1 MAKFLKL
8 DSTVSNKLTV
18 TVVLTRPVGQPKR
31 KIDIVTNH
39 LKERFKEHGIKGV
52 KITPIEDE
60 SNLSIYTFNLTLKE
74 PQITTIKNS
83 LSTDSWFVKS
93 GEWFNTEGTELELA
107 DEIQSQFEF
116 ETSRVSD
123 TLTDSELQTTLHDY
137 FKDKFI
143 VKFVRTSPIDEDT
156 LMIVYEL
163 AGSDYMPK
171 TVKDIPAVTKQVQ
184 TMIIDAIKQLSIN
197 SNRNA
202 SKRST
207 INSNKS
213 ILMKGMNLIMK
224 TNITNGMAAENRSR
238 CENSTSGSMAR
249 RPMLNSSARRPARPN
264 RPMRRNPLLN
274 SSVRPAMSRTAN
286 SNVMNRSAW
295 MKEIGMNCSRMEC
308 RDLFGH
314 SKDEMIS
321 GTARWDQTLER
332 AYNDYCAEEGS
343 VNSARRPVRRPV
355 LNSSVRR
362 PAMRRPISRPVLNSS
377 ARRPL
382 ANRPVLNSNRQS
394 LRSVLE
400 KAHAARLNS
409 SLRPM
414 PRRAKLNSSEE
425 DAFDDADFDVTDD
438 TEIIDA
444 AVDNTAEA
452 IPAEEVPTNDN
463 GAVDVTELL
472 IVQDPESKELSLFIQ
487 DTEDETLPE
496 SVEVIA
502 AVDPATEADLD
513 SSCGGKKKLNSSEE
527 DGAENA
533 AEGADDD
540 AEADADAEKAD
551 DTDTAETEAVEIE
564 LADGDTVAVDDI
576 YVVQSE
582 DGELD
587 LFIAEEGAELPE
599 SVEVVGEAVAVDESE
614 VLDSSRKMI
623 KRGKALNAGKK
634 AGCAR
639 LNSDDS
645 ADTITDFMGAV
656 RAAGIPAEH
665 IDHWQSDLYLKVT
678 PETTALVNKYR
689 FKKQVTKFIDNI
701 DHEPWYEVPFAYYE
715 GEQLDSSKKLNSG
728 ANADKSFKELKETYS
743 WSFKKYPDVSSV
755 IGYKNIGF
763 EQTTYTKQGSKWVEG
778 EKESD
783 NVDWEFYL
791 NTIDAAPFFKNMGGK
806 EKLDVK
812 YTKVGKVPFQVTS
825 INPDGTEKIVRTFN
839 FDSAER
845 KAN

>member
-1 MAKFLKL
+1 
-8 DSTVSNKLTV
+8 
-18 TVVLTRPVGQPKR
+18 
-31 KIDIVTNH
+31 
-39 LKERFKEHGIKGV
+39 
-52 KITPIEDE
+52 
-60 SNLSIYTFNLTLKE
+60 
-74 PQITTIKNS
+74 
-83 LSTDSWFVKS
+83 
-93 GEWFNTEGTELELA
+93 
-107 DEIQSQFEF
+107 
-116 ETSRVSD
+116 
-123 TLTDSELQTTLHDY
+123 
-137 FKDKFI
+137 
-143 VKFVRTSPIDEDT
+143 
-156 LMIVYEL
+156 
-163 AGSDYMPK
+163 
-171 TVKDIPAVTKQVQ
+171 
-184 TMIIDAIKQLSIN
+184 
-197 SNRNA
+197 
-202 SKRST
+202 
-207 INSNKS
+207 
-213 ILMKGMNLIMK
+213 MKGMNLIMK

-238 CENSTSGSMAR
+238 CENSTPASAGSMAR
-249 RPMLNSSARRPARPN
+249 RPMLNSSARRPARPD
-264 RPMRRNPLLN
+264 RPRRNPLLN
-274 SSVRPAMSRTAN
+274 SSVRPTSRPTA
-286 SNVMNRSAW
+286 NVMNRSAW
-295 MKEIGMNCSRMEC
+295 MKEVAINCSRMEC
-308 RDLFGH
+308 MNVFGH
-314 SKDEMIS
+314 SKEEMVS

-332 AYNDYCAEEGS
+332 AYNDYCNEECN

-362 PAMRRPISRPVLNSS
+362 PAMRRPISRPVLN
-377 ARRPL
+377 A
-382 ANRPVLNSNRQS
+382 NSNRQS
-394 LRSVLE
+394 LRPVLE

-414 PRRAKLNSSEE
+414 PRRKLNSSEE
-425 DAFDDADFDVTDD
+425 DAFDDADFDVTED
-438 TEIIDA
+438 TEIIDTD
-444 AVDNTAEA
+444 VDNTAEA
-452 IPAEEVPTNDN
+452 IPAEEVPTSED

-487 DTEDETLPE
+487 DNEDETLPE

-513 SSCGGKKKLNSSEE
+513 SSCHGKKKLNSSEE
-527 DGAENA
+527 DGAEKS
-533 AEGADDD
+533 ADD
-540 AEADADAEKAD
+540 DADAEKAD
-551 DTDTAETEAVEIE
+551 DTETETETEESVEIE

-587 LFIAEEGAELPE
+587 LFIAEEDAELPE

-623 KRGKALNAGKK
+623 KRTGAKLNAGKK
-634 AGCAR
+634 EGCAR
-639 LNSDDS
+639 LNSGDS

-656 RAAGIPAEH
+656 REAGIPAEH

-689 FKKQVTKFIDNI
+689 YKNQVTKFIDNI

-715 GEQLDSSKKLNSG
+715 DEQLDSSKKLNSG
-728 ANADKSFKELKETYS
+728 SNADKSYKELKETYS
-743 WSFKKYPDVSSV
+743 WSFKNYPDVSSV

-763 EQTTYTKQGSKWVEG
+763 EQTNYTKQGSKWVEG
-778 EKESD
+778 EKESN

-791 NTIDAAPFFKNMGGK
+791 NTIDAVPFFKNMGGK

>member
-1 MAKFLKL
+1 
-8 DSTVSNKLTV
+8 
-18 TVVLTRPVGQPKR
+18 
-31 KIDIVTNH
+31 
-39 LKERFKEHGIKGV
+39 
-52 KITPIEDE
+52 
-60 SNLSIYTFNLTLKE
+60 
-74 PQITTIKNS
+74 
-83 LSTDSWFVKS
+83 
-93 GEWFNTEGTELELA
+93 
-107 DEIQSQFEF
+107 
-116 ETSRVSD
+116 
-123 TLTDSELQTTLHDY
+123 
-137 FKDKFI
+137 
-143 VKFVRTSPIDEDT
+143 
-156 LMIVYEL
+156 
-163 AGSDYMPK
+163 
-171 TVKDIPAVTKQVQ
+171 
-184 TMIIDAIKQLSIN
+184 
-197 SNRNA
+197 
-202 SKRST
+202 
-207 INSNKS
+207 
-213 ILMKGMNLIMK
+213 MKGMNLIMK

-238 CENSTSGSMAR
+238 CENSTPASAMAR

-264 RPMRRNPLLN
+264 RPLRRNPLLN

-295 MKEIGMNCSRMEC
+295 MKEIGINCSREEC
-308 RDLFGH
+308 QRVFGH
-314 SKDEMIS
+314 SKNEMVN

-332 AYNDYCAEEGS
+332 AYNDYYNEECN
-343 VNSARRPVRRPV
+343 VNSSRRPITRRPM

-362 PAMRRPISRPVLNSS
+362 PAMRRPISRPVLDSS

-414 PRRAKLNSSEE
+414 PKRAKLNSSEE
-425 DAFDDADFDVTDD
+425 DVFDDADFDVPDD
-438 TEIIDA
+438 TVIEET
-444 AVDNTAEA
+444 AVDEGT
-452 IPAEEVPTNDN
+452 
-463 GAVDVTELL
+463 VDVTELL

-487 DTEDETLPE
+487 DDEEETLPE

-502 AVDPATEADLD
+502 AVEPATEADLD

-527 DGAENA
+527 DGAEKA
-533 AEGADDD
+533 TDDD

-551 DTDTAETEAVEIE
+551 DTETAEEEIEIE
-564 LADGDTVAVDDI
+564 LPDGETVEVDDI

-599 SVEVVGEAVAVDESE
+599 SVEVVGEAVAVEESE

-623 KRGKALNAGKK
+623 KRTGAKLNAGKK

-639 LNSDDS
+639 LNSGS
-645 ADTITDFMGAV
+645 
-656 RAAGIPAEH
+656 
-665 IDHWQSDLYLKVT
+665 
-678 PETTALVNKYR
+678 N
-689 FKKQVTKFIDNI
+689 
-701 DHEPWYEVPFAYYE
+701 
-715 GEQLDSSKKLNSG
+715 
-728 ANADKSFKELKETYS
+728 ANKSFKELKETYS

-825 INPDGTEKIVRTFN
+825 INPDGTEKIVRTFD

>member
-1 MAKFLKL
+1 
-8 DSTVSNKLTV
+8 
-18 TVVLTRPVGQPKR
+18 
-31 KIDIVTNH
+31 
-39 LKERFKEHGIKGV
+39 
-52 KITPIEDE
+52 
-60 SNLSIYTFNLTLKE
+60 
-74 PQITTIKNS
+74 
-83 LSTDSWFVKS
+83 
-93 GEWFNTEGTELELA
+93 
-107 DEIQSQFEF
+107 
-116 ETSRVSD
+116 
-123 TLTDSELQTTLHDY
+123 
-137 FKDKFI
+137 
-143 VKFVRTSPIDEDT
+143 
-156 LMIVYEL
+156 
-163 AGSDYMPK
+163 
-171 TVKDIPAVTKQVQ
+171 
-184 TMIIDAIKQLSIN
+184 
-197 SNRNA
+197 
-202 SKRST
+202 
-207 INSNKS
+207 
-213 ILMKGMNLIMK
+213 MKGMNLIMK

-238 CENSTSGSMAR
+238 CENSTPASSSMAR
-249 RPMLNSSARRPARPN
+249 RPQLNSSARRPVTRPD
-264 RPMRRNPLLN
+264 RPMRRNTFLN
-274 SSVRPAMSRTAN
+274 SSVRPASRTAN
-286 SNVMNRSAW
+286 VLGRAEW

-308 RDLFGH
+308 KDLFGH
-314 SKDEMIS
+314 SKDEMVT
-321 GTARWDQTLER
+321 GTARWDQILER
-332 AYNDYCAEEGS
+332 AYNDYCNEECN
-343 VNSARRPVRRPV
+343 VNSARRPVTRRPM

-414 PRRAKLNSSEE
+414 PRRNRLNSSEE
-425 DAFDDADFDVTDD
+425 DVFDDAEFDVTDD
-438 TEIIDA
+438 AEIIDA
-444 AVDNTAEA
+444 DVDNTAEA
-452 IPAEEVPTNDN
+452 IPAEEVPVTDD

-527 DGAENA
+527 DGAEKA
-533 AEGADDD
+533 ADEDADD
-540 AEADADAEKAD
+540 AENAETDA
-551 DTDTAETEAVEIE
+551 DTAETAETAETEESVEIE

-623 KRGKALNAGKK
+623 KRTGAKLNAGKK
-634 AGCAR
+634 EGSAR
-639 LNSDDS
+639 LNSNDS
-645 ADTITDFMGAV
+645 ADTITDVMSAV

-678 PETTALVNKYR
+678 PETTALLNKYH

-715 GEQLDSSKKLNSG
+715 DKQLDSSRKLNSG
-728 ANADKSFKELKETYS
+728 SNADKSFKELKETYS

-778 EKESD
+778 EKESN

-791 NTIDAAPFFKNMGGK
+791 NTIDAVPFFKNMGGK

>member
-1 MAKFLKL
+1 
-8 DSTVSNKLTV
+8 
-18 TVVLTRPVGQPKR
+18 
-31 KIDIVTNH
+31 
-39 LKERFKEHGIKGV
+39 
-52 KITPIEDE
+52 
-60 SNLSIYTFNLTLKE
+60 
-74 PQITTIKNS
+74 
-83 LSTDSWFVKS
+83 
-93 GEWFNTEGTELELA
+93 
-107 DEIQSQFEF
+107 
-116 ETSRVSD
+116 
-123 TLTDSELQTTLHDY
+123 
-137 FKDKFI
+137 
-143 VKFVRTSPIDEDT
+143 
-156 LMIVYEL
+156 
-163 AGSDYMPK
+163 
-171 TVKDIPAVTKQVQ
+171 
-184 TMIIDAIKQLSIN
+184 
-197 SNRNA
+197 
-202 SKRST
+202 
-207 INSNKS
+207 
-213 ILMKGMNLIMK
+213 MNLIMK

-238 CENSTSGSMAR
+238 CENSTPASSSMAR
-249 RPMLNSSARRPARPN
+249 RSMLNSSVARRPARPN
-264 RPMRRNPLLN
+264 RPGRNPLLN
-274 SSVRPAMSRTAN
+274 SSVRPTSRPTA
-286 SNVMNRSAW
+286 NVMNRSAW
-295 MKEIGMNCSRMEC
+295 MKEVAINCSRMEC

-314 SKDEMIS
+314 SKEEMIS

-332 AYNDYCAEEGS
+332 AYNDYCNEECN
-343 VNSARRPVRRPV
+343 VNSARRPVTRRPM

-382 ANRPVLNSNRQS
+382 ANRPLLNSSRQS

-414 PRRAKLNSSEE
+414 SRRKLNSSEE
-425 DAFDDADFDVTDD
+425 DVFDDADFDVTED

-444 AVDNTAEA
+444 NVDNTAEA
-452 IPAEEVPTNDN
+452 IPAEEVPVDTD

-533 AEGADDD
+533 AEDVD
-540 AEADADAEKAD
+540 DAEKAD
-551 DTDTAETEAVEIE
+551 TDADTEKADDADTAETEEIEIE
-564 LADGDTVAVDDI
+564 LADGDIVAVDDI

-623 KRGKALNAGKK
+623 KRTGAKLNAGKK
-634 AGCAR
+634 EGSAR
-639 LNSDDS
+639 LNSDDNT
-645 ADTITDFMGAV
+645 DTITDFMSAV

-689 FKKQVTKFIDNI
+689 SKNNVTKFIDDI

-728 ANADKSFKELKETYS
+728 KKAQDMSYEELNNTYT
-743 WSFKKYPDVSSV
+743 WTFKKYPGASSV
-755 IGYKNIGF
+755 CRYENIGYK
-763 EQTTYTKQGSKWVEG
+763 ETRYEKKGSKWVET
-778 EKESD
+778 KSD
-783 NVDWEFYL
+783 NRTVDCDWYY
-791 NTIDAAPFFKNMGGK
+791 NTVDAVPFFKNLGGK
-806 EKLDVK
+806 EKVDVA
-812 YTKVGKVPFQVTS
+812 YTKVGYLPVRVTS
-825 INPDGTEKIVRTFN
+825 INPTGDEKVVREFN
-839 FDSAER
+839 FDSATPR
-845 KAN
+845 KSS

>member
-1 MAKFLKL
+1 
-8 DSTVSNKLTV
+8 
-18 TVVLTRPVGQPKR
+18 
-31 KIDIVTNH
+31 
-39 LKERFKEHGIKGV
+39 
-52 KITPIEDE
+52 
-60 SNLSIYTFNLTLKE
+60 
-74 PQITTIKNS
+74 
-83 LSTDSWFVKS
+83 
-93 GEWFNTEGTELELA
+93 
-107 DEIQSQFEF
+107 
-116 ETSRVSD
+116 
-123 TLTDSELQTTLHDY
+123 
-137 FKDKFI
+137 
-143 VKFVRTSPIDEDT
+143 
-156 LMIVYEL
+156 
-163 AGSDYMPK
+163 
-171 TVKDIPAVTKQVQ
+171 
-184 TMIIDAIKQLSIN
+184 
-197 SNRNA
+197 
-202 SKRST
+202 
-207 INSNKS
+207 
-213 ILMKGMNLIMK
+213 MKGMNLIMK

-274 SSVRPAMSRTAN
+274 SSVRPAMPRTAN

-295 MKEIGMNCSRMEC
+295 MKEVAINCSRMEC

-314 SKDEMIS
+314 SKDEMVN

-332 AYNDYCAEEGS
+332 AYNDYYNEECN
-343 VNSARRPVRRPV
+343 VNSARRPAMRRPV
-355 LNSSVRR
+355 LNSSV
-362 PAMRRPISRPVLNSS
+362 RRPISRPVLNSS

-382 ANRPVLNSNRQS
+382 DNRAVLNSNRQS

-425 DAFDDADFDVTDD
+425 DAFDDAEFDAPVTD
-438 TEIIDA
+438 TEIEET
-444 AVDNTAEA
+444 AVD
-452 IPAEEVPTNDN
+452 D

-487 DTEDETLPE
+487 DDEEETLPE

-502 AVDPATEADLD
+502 AVEPATEADLD

-527 DGAENA
+527 DGAEKA
-533 AEGADDD
+533 ADND
-540 AEADADAEKAD
+540 AEANADAEKAD
-551 DTDTAETEAVEIE
+551 DTDTAEEEIEIE
-564 LADGDTVAVDDI
+564 LPDGETVEVDDI

-599 SVEVVGEAVAVDESE
+599 SVEVVGEAIAVDESE

-623 KRGKALNAGKK
+623 KRTGAKLNAGKK
-634 AGCAR
+634 EGSAR
-639 LNSDDS
+639 LNSSDS

-656 RAAGIPAEH
+656 REAGIPAEH

-689 FKKQVTKFIDNI
+689 YKNHVTKFIDDI

-728 ANADKSFKELKETYS
+728 SNADKSYKELKETYS
-743 WSFKKYPDVSSV
+743 WSFKNYPDVSSV
-755 IGYKNIGF
+755 IGYHNIGY

-778 EKESD
+778 EKESN

-791 NTIDAAPFFKNMGGK
+791 NTIDAVPFFKNMGGK

-825 INPDGTEKIVRTFN
+825 INPDGTEKIVRTFDFN
-839 FDSAER
+839 SAER
-845 KAN
+845 KMNSSKGLNSNLDAQTAVDAVKRGFITAAECIKRFPETIDTLKAEGCITDDEITQLRDVEWLEDAGIVKRGSGSVDKRTAAGKGYRKAVGATR

>member
-1 MAKFLKL
+1 
-8 DSTVSNKLTV
+8 
-18 TVVLTRPVGQPKR
+18 
-31 KIDIVTNH
+31 
-39 LKERFKEHGIKGV
+39 
-52 KITPIEDE
+52 
-60 SNLSIYTFNLTLKE
+60 
-74 PQITTIKNS
+74 
-83 LSTDSWFVKS
+83 
-93 GEWFNTEGTELELA
+93 
-107 DEIQSQFEF
+107 
-116 ETSRVSD
+116 
-123 TLTDSELQTTLHDY
+123 
-137 FKDKFI
+137 
-143 VKFVRTSPIDEDT
+143 
-156 LMIVYEL
+156 
-163 AGSDYMPK
+163 
-171 TVKDIPAVTKQVQ
+171 
-184 TMIIDAIKQLSIN
+184 
-197 SNRNA
+197 
-202 SKRST
+202 
-207 INSNKS
+207 
-213 ILMKGMNLIMK
+213 MKGMNLIMK
-224 TNITNGMAAENRSR
+224 TNITNGMAAERASR
-238 CENSTSGSMAR
+238 CENSTPASANAMAR
-249 RPMLNSSARRPARPN
+249 RPQLNSSVRRPARPVN
-264 RPMRRNPLLN
+264 REMRRNTFLN
-274 SSVRPAMSRTAN
+274 SSVRPTSRRTDSVLGRAE
-286 SNVMNRSAW
+286 W
-295 MKEIGMNCSRMEC
+295 MKEIAMNCSRMEC

-314 SKDEMIS
+314 SKDEMVS

-332 AYNDYCAEEGS
+332 AYNDYYNEECN

-362 PAMRRPISRPVLNSS
+362 PAVRRPISRPVLDSS
-377 ARRPL
+377 ARKPL
-382 ANRPVLNSNRQS
+382 LNSNRQS

-425 DAFDDADFDVTDD
+425 DAFDDADFDVTDNA
-438 TEIIDA
+438 EIIDA
-444 AVDNTAEA
+444 DVENTAEA
-452 IPAEEVPTNDN
+452 IPAEEVPTNDD

-533 AEGADDD
+533 AEDAD
-540 AEADADAEKAD
+540 DADAEKAD
-551 DTDTAETEAVEIE
+551 DTETETETEESVEIE

-623 KRGKALNAGKK
+623 KRTGAKLNAGKK
-634 AGCAR
+634 EGCAR
-639 LNSDDS
+639 LNSGS
-645 ADTITDFMGAV
+645 
-656 RAAGIPAEH
+656 
-665 IDHWQSDLYLKVT
+665 
-678 PETTALVNKYR
+678 N
-689 FKKQVTKFIDNI
+689 
-701 DHEPWYEVPFAYYE
+701 
-715 GEQLDSSKKLNSG
+715 
-728 ANADKSFKELKETYS
+728 ANKSFKELKETYS
-743 WSFKKYPDVSSV
+743 WSFKNYPDVSSV
-755 IGYKNIGF
+755 IGYHNIGY
-763 EQTTYTKQGSKWVEG
+763 EQTTYTKKGSKWVEG
-778 EKESD
+778 EKESN

-791 NTIDAAPFFKNMGGK
+791 NTIDAVPFFKNMGGK
-806 EKLDVK
+806 EKVDVK

>member
-1 MAKFLKL
+1 
-8 DSTVSNKLTV
+8 
-18 TVVLTRPVGQPKR
+18 
-31 KIDIVTNH
+31 
-39 LKERFKEHGIKGV
+39 
-52 KITPIEDE
+52 
-60 SNLSIYTFNLTLKE
+60 
-74 PQITTIKNS
+74 
-83 LSTDSWFVKS
+83 
-93 GEWFNTEGTELELA
+93 
-107 DEIQSQFEF
+107 
-116 ETSRVSD
+116 
-123 TLTDSELQTTLHDY
+123 
-137 FKDKFI
+137 
-143 VKFVRTSPIDEDT
+143 
-156 LMIVYEL
+156 
-163 AGSDYMPK
+163 
-171 TVKDIPAVTKQVQ
+171 
-184 TMIIDAIKQLSIN
+184 
-197 SNRNA
+197 
-202 SKRST
+202 
-207 INSNKS
+207 
-213 ILMKGMNLIMK
+213 MKGMNLIMK

-264 RPMRRNPLLN
+264 RLMRRNPLLN

-295 MKEIGMNCSRMEC
+295 MKEIGINCSREEC
-308 RDLFGH
+308 QRVFGH
-314 SKDEMIS
+314 SKDEMIN
-321 GTARWDQTLER
+321 GTARWDQNLER
-332 AYNDYCAEEGS
+332 AYNDYYNEECN
-343 VNSARRPVRRPV
+343 VNSARRPAMRRPV

-362 PAMRRPISRPVLNSS
+362 PALRRPISRPALDSS
-377 ARRPL
+377 AR
-382 ANRPVLNSNRQS
+382 RPVLNSNRQS
-394 LRSVLE
+394 LRAMLE
-400 KAHAARLNS
+400 KAHASRLNS

-425 DAFDDADFDVTDD
+425 DAFDDADFDVTDNA
-438 TEIIDA
+438 EIIDA
-444 AVDNTAEA
+444 DVENTAEA
-452 IPAEEVPTNDN
+452 IPAEEVPTNDD

-513 SSCGGKKKLNSSEE
+513 SSCNGKKKLNSSEE

-533 AEGADDD
+533 AEDAD
-540 AEADADAEKAD
+540 DADAEKAD
-551 DTDTAETEAVEIE
+551 SAETAEEEIEIE

-623 KRGKALNAGKK
+623 KRTGAKLNAGKK
-634 AGCAR
+634 EGSAG
-639 LNSDDS
+639 
-645 ADTITDFMGAV
+645 
-656 RAAGIPAEH
+656 
-665 IDHWQSDLYLKVT
+665 
-678 PETTALVNKYR
+678 
-689 FKKQVTKFIDNI
+689 
-701 DHEPWYEVPFAYYE
+701 
-715 GEQLDSSKKLNSG
+715 LNSG

-755 IGYKNIGF
+755 IGYSNIGF
-763 EQTTYTKQGSKWVEG
+763 EQTTYTKQGSKWVET
-778 EKESD
+778 ETESD

-825 INPDGTEKIVRTFN
+825 INPDGTEKIVRTFDFN
-839 FDSAER
+839 SAER
-845 KAN
+845 KMNSSKGLNSNLDAQTAVDAVKRGFITASECIKRFPETIDTLKAEGCITDDEITQLRDVEWLEDAGIVKRGSGSVDKRTAAGKGYRKAIGATR

>member
-1 MAKFLKL
+1 
-8 DSTVSNKLTV
+8 
-18 TVVLTRPVGQPKR
+18 
-31 KIDIVTNH
+31 
-39 LKERFKEHGIKGV
+39 
-52 KITPIEDE
+52 
-60 SNLSIYTFNLTLKE
+60 
-74 PQITTIKNS
+74 
-83 LSTDSWFVKS
+83 
-93 GEWFNTEGTELELA
+93 
-107 DEIQSQFEF
+107 
-116 ETSRVSD
+116 
-123 TLTDSELQTTLHDY
+123 
-137 FKDKFI
+137 
-143 VKFVRTSPIDEDT
+143 
-156 LMIVYEL
+156 
-163 AGSDYMPK
+163 
-171 TVKDIPAVTKQVQ
+171 
-184 TMIIDAIKQLSIN
+184 
-197 SNRNA
+197 
-202 SKRST
+202 
-207 INSNKS
+207 
-213 ILMKGMNLIMK
+213 MKGMNLIMK

-238 CENSTSGSMAR
+238 CENSTPASSSMAR
-249 RPMLNSSARRPARPN
+249 RSMLNSSVARRPARPN
-264 RPMRRNPLLN
+264 RPGRNPLLN
-274 SSVRPAMSRTAN
+274 SSVRPTSRPTA
-286 SNVMNRSAW
+286 NVMNRSAW
-295 MKEIGMNCSRMEC
+295 MKEVAINCSRMEC

-314 SKDEMIS
+314 SKEEMIS

-332 AYNDYCAEEGS
+332 AYNDYCNEECN
-343 VNSARRPVRRPV
+343 VNSARRPVTRRPM

-382 ANRPVLNSNRQS
+382 ANRPLLNSSRQS

-414 PRRAKLNSSEE
+414 SRRKLNSSEE
-425 DAFDDADFDVTDD
+425 DVFDDADFDVTED

-444 AVDNTAEA
+444 NVDNTAEA
-452 IPAEEVPTNDN
+452 IPAEEVPVDTD

-533 AEGADDD
+533 AEDVD
-540 AEADADAEKAD
+540 DAEKAD
-551 DTDTAETEAVEIE
+551 TDADTEKADDADTAETEEIEIE
-564 LADGDTVAVDDI
+564 LADGDIVAVDDI

-623 KRGKALNAGKK
+623 KRTGAKLNAGKK
-634 AGCAR
+634 EGSAR
-639 LNSDDS
+639 LNSDDNT
-645 ADTITDFMGAV
+645 DTITDFMSAV

-689 FKKQVTKFIDNI
+689 SKNNVTKFIDDI

-728 ANADKSFKELKETYS
+728 KKAQDMSYEELNNTYT
-743 WSFKKYPDVSSV
+743 WTFKKYPGASSV
-755 IGYKNIGF
+755 CRYENIGYK
-763 EQTTYTKQGSKWVEG
+763 ETRYEKKGSKWVET
-778 EKESD
+778 KSD
-783 NVDWEFYL
+783 NRTVDCDWYY
-791 NTIDAAPFFKNMGGK
+791 NTVDAVPFFKNLGGK
-806 EKLDVK
+806 EKVDVA
-812 YTKVGKVPFQVTS
+812 YTKVGYLPVRVTS
-825 INPDGTEKIVRTFN
+825 INPTGDEKVVREFN
-839 FDSAER
+839 FDSATPR
-845 KAN
+845 KSS

>member
-1 MAKFLKL
+1 
-8 DSTVSNKLTV
+8 
-18 TVVLTRPVGQPKR
+18 
-31 KIDIVTNH
+31 
-39 LKERFKEHGIKGV
+39 
-52 KITPIEDE
+52 
-60 SNLSIYTFNLTLKE
+60 
-74 PQITTIKNS
+74 
-83 LSTDSWFVKS
+83 
-93 GEWFNTEGTELELA
+93 
-107 DEIQSQFEF
+107 
-116 ETSRVSD
+116 
-123 TLTDSELQTTLHDY
+123 
-137 FKDKFI
+137 
-143 VKFVRTSPIDEDT
+143 
-156 LMIVYEL
+156 
-163 AGSDYMPK
+163 
-171 TVKDIPAVTKQVQ
+171 
-184 TMIIDAIKQLSIN
+184 
-197 SNRNA
+197 
-202 SKRST
+202 
-207 INSNKS
+207 
-213 ILMKGMNLIMK
+213 MK
-224 TNITNGMAAENRSR
+224 TNITNGMAAERASR
-238 CENSTSGSMAR
+238 CENSTPASTAR
-249 RPMLNSSARRPARPN
+249 RPQLNSSARRPARPVN
-264 RPMRRNPLLN
+264 REMRRNTFLN
-274 SSVRPAMSRTAN
+274 SSVRPTSRRTDSVLGRAE
-286 SNVMNRSAW
+286 W

-314 SKDEMIS
+314 SKDEMVS

-332 AYNDYCAEEGS
+332 AYNDYYNEECN
-343 VNSARRPVRRPV
+343 VNSARRPAMRRPV
-355 LNSSVRR
+355 LNSSV
-362 PAMRRPISRPVLNSS
+362 RRPISRPVLNSS

-382 ANRPVLNSNRQS
+382 DNRAVLNSNRQS

-425 DAFDDADFDVTDD
+425 DAFDDADFDVTDNA
-438 TEIIDA
+438 EIIDTD
-444 AVDNTAEA
+444 VDNTAEA
-452 IPAEEVPTNDN
+452 IPAEEVPTNDD

-527 DGAENA
+527 EGAENA
-533 AEGADDD
+533 AEGADD
-540 AEADADAEKAD
+540 AEKAD
-551 DTDTAETEAVEIE
+551 TDADADTDTAETAETEESVEIE
-564 LADGDTVAVDDI
+564 LADGDIVAVDDI

-623 KRGKALNAGKK
+623 KRTGAKLNAGKK
-634 AGCAR
+634 EGSAG
-639 LNSDDS
+639 LNSNADDS
-645 ADTITDFMGAV
+645 TDTITDFMGAV

-665 IDHWQSDLYLKVT
+665 LDHWQSDLYLKVT

-689 FKKQVTKFIDNI
+689 YKNNVTKFIDNI

-715 GEQLDSSKKLNSG
+715 DKQLDSSKKLNSG
-728 ANADKSFKELKETYS
+728 SNANKSFKELKETYS
-743 WSFKKYPDVSSV
+743 WSFKNYPDVSSV
-755 IGYKNIGF
+755 IGYHNIGF
-763 EQTTYTKQGSKWVEG
+763 NQTTYTKQGSKWVEG
-778 EKESD
+778 EKKSN

-791 NTIDAAPFFKNMGGK
+791 NTIDAVPFFKNMGGK

>member
-1 MAKFLKL
+1 
-8 DSTVSNKLTV
+8 
-18 TVVLTRPVGQPKR
+18 
-31 KIDIVTNH
+31 
-39 LKERFKEHGIKGV
+39 
-52 KITPIEDE
+52 
-60 SNLSIYTFNLTLKE
+60 
-74 PQITTIKNS
+74 
-83 LSTDSWFVKS
+83 
-93 GEWFNTEGTELELA
+93 
-107 DEIQSQFEF
+107 
-116 ETSRVSD
+116 
-123 TLTDSELQTTLHDY
+123 
-137 FKDKFI
+137 
-143 VKFVRTSPIDEDT
+143 
-156 LMIVYEL
+156 
-163 AGSDYMPK
+163 
-171 TVKDIPAVTKQVQ
+171 
-184 TMIIDAIKQLSIN
+184 
-197 SNRNA
+197 
-202 SKRST
+202 
-207 INSNKS
+207 
-213 ILMKGMNLIMK
+213 MK
-224 TNITNGMAAENRSR
+224 TNITNGMAAERASR
-238 CENSTSGSMAR
+238 CENSTPASANAMAR
-249 RPMLNSSARRPARPN
+249 RPQLNSSVRRPARPAN
-264 RPMRRNPLLN
+264 REMRRNTFLN
-274 SSVRPAMSRTAN
+274 SSVRPTSRRTDSVLGRAE
-286 SNVMNRSAW
+286 W

-314 SKDEMIS
+314 SKDEMVN
-321 GTARWDQTLER
+321 GTARWDQNLER
-332 AYNDYCAEEGS
+332 AYNDYYNEECN
-343 VNSARRPVRRPV
+343 VNSARRSVRRPV

-362 PAMRRPISRPVLNSS
+362 PAMRRPISRPVLDSS

-382 ANRPVLNSNRQS
+382 DNRAVLNSNRQS

-425 DAFDDADFDVTDD
+425 DAFDDADFDVTDNA
-438 TEIIDA
+438 EIIDTD
-444 AVDNTAEA
+444 VDNTAEA
-452 IPAEEVPTNDN
+452 IPAEEVPTNDD

-527 DGAENA
+527 DGAEKA
-533 AEGADDD
+533 ADDD
-540 AEADADAEKAD
+540 AEANAEKAD
-551 DTDTAETEAVEIE
+551 DTDTAEEEIEIE

-634 AGCAR
+634 EGSAR
-639 LNSDDS
+639 LNSSDS

-656 RAAGIPAEH
+656 REAGIPAEH

-689 FKKQVTKFIDNI
+689 YKNQVTKFIDNI

-728 ANADKSFKELKETYS
+728 SNANKSFKELKETYS
-743 WSFKKYPDVSSV
+743 WSFKNYPDVSSV
-755 IGYKNIGF
+755 IGYHNIGY
-763 EQTTYTKQGSKWVEG
+763 EQTTYTKKGSKWVEG
-778 EKESD
+778 EKESN

-791 NTIDAAPFFKNMGGK
+791 NTIDAVPFFKNMGGK

-825 INPDGTEKIVRTFN
+825 INPDGTEKIVRTFDFN
-839 FDSAER
+839 SAER
-845 KAN
+845 KMNSSKKSKGLNSSKGVDVKAFLDAHPEADTAVKTISWTIDGEFQQLEFTDSLDEVIKTAQSFSYLHPDVVYKVSYKNGNKSISVGNWFNNEFELR

>member
-1 MAKFLKL
+1 
-8 DSTVSNKLTV
+8 
-18 TVVLTRPVGQPKR
+18 
-31 KIDIVTNH
+31 
-39 LKERFKEHGIKGV
+39 
-52 KITPIEDE
+52 
-60 SNLSIYTFNLTLKE
+60 
-74 PQITTIKNS
+74 
-83 LSTDSWFVKS
+83 
-93 GEWFNTEGTELELA
+93 
-107 DEIQSQFEF
+107 
-116 ETSRVSD
+116 
-123 TLTDSELQTTLHDY
+123 
-137 FKDKFI
+137 
-143 VKFVRTSPIDEDT
+143 
-156 LMIVYEL
+156 
-163 AGSDYMPK
+163 
-171 TVKDIPAVTKQVQ
+171 
-184 TMIIDAIKQLSIN
+184 
-197 SNRNA
+197 
-202 SKRST
+202 
-207 INSNKS
+207 
-213 ILMKGMNLIMK
+213 MKGMNLIMK

-238 CENSTSGSMAR
+238 CENSTPASANAMAR
-249 RPMLNSSARRPARPN
+249 RPQLNSSARRPARPD
-264 RPMRRNPLLN
+264 RPRRNPLLN
-274 SSVRPAMSRTAN
+274 SSVRPSSRTSN

-295 MKEIGMNCSRMEC
+295 MKEVAINCSRMEC
-308 RDLFGH
+308 KDLFGH

-332 AYNDYCAEEGS
+332 AYNDYCNEECN

-355 LNSSVRR
+355 LNSSVGR
-362 PAMRRPISRPVLNSS
+362 PAMRRPISRPMLNSS
-377 ARRPL
+377 
-382 ANRPVLNSNRQS
+382 RQS

-414 PRRAKLNSSEE
+414 PRRKLNSSEE

-438 TEIIDA
+438 AEIIDT

-452 IPAEEVPTNDN
+452 IPAEEVPVDTD

-472 IVQDPESKELSLFIQ
+472 IVQNPESKELSLFIQ
-487 DTEDETLPE
+487 DNEDETLPE

-513 SSCGGKKKLNSSEE
+513 SSCSGKKKLNSSEE

-533 AEGADDD
+533 ADDD
-540 AEADADAEKAD
+540 AETEAETEKAD
-551 DTDTAETEAVEIE
+551 DADTDTAETADTEESVEIE

-599 SVEVVGEAVAVDESE
+599 SVEIVGEAVAVDESE

-623 KRGKALNAGKK
+623 KRTGAKLNAGKK
-634 AGCAR
+634 KGSAR
-639 LNSDDS
+639 LNSSSDADDS
-645 ADTITDFMGAV
+645 TDTITDFMGAV

-689 FKKQVTKFIDNI
+689 SKNHVTKFIDNI

-715 GEQLDSSKKLNSG
+715 DEQLDSSRKVNCGSN
-728 ANADKSFKELKETYS
+728 ANKSFKELKETYS
-743 WSFKKYPDVSSV
+743 WAFKQYPDVSSV

-763 EQTTYTKQGSKWVEG
+763 EQINYTKQGSKWVEG
-778 EKESD
+778 EKESG

-791 NTIDAAPFFKNMGGK
+791 NTIDAVPFFKNMGGK

>member
-1 MAKFLKL
+1 
-8 DSTVSNKLTV
+8 
-18 TVVLTRPVGQPKR
+18 
-31 KIDIVTNH
+31 
-39 LKERFKEHGIKGV
+39 
-52 KITPIEDE
+52 
-60 SNLSIYTFNLTLKE
+60 
-74 PQITTIKNS
+74 
-83 LSTDSWFVKS
+83 
-93 GEWFNTEGTELELA
+93 
-107 DEIQSQFEF
+107 
-116 ETSRVSD
+116 
-123 TLTDSELQTTLHDY
+123 
-137 FKDKFI
+137 
-143 VKFVRTSPIDEDT
+143 
-156 LMIVYEL
+156 
-163 AGSDYMPK
+163 
-171 TVKDIPAVTKQVQ
+171 
-184 TMIIDAIKQLSIN
+184 
-197 SNRNA
+197 
-202 SKRST
+202 
-207 INSNKS
+207 
-213 ILMKGMNLIMK
+213 MKGMNLIMK

-238 CENSTSGSMAR
+238 CENSTPASAMAR
-249 RPMLNSSARRPARPN
+249 RPQLNSSARRPARPN
-264 RPMRRNPLLN
+264 RTMDHNRLLN
-274 SSVRPAMSRTAN
+274 SSVRPTSRRTSGVLGRAE
-286 SNVMNRSAW
+286 W

-308 RDLFGH
+308 KNLFGH
-314 SKDEMIS
+314 SKDEMVS

-332 AYNDYCAEEGS
+332 AYNDYYNEECN
-343 VNSARRPVRRPV
+343 VNSARRPIRRPV

-362 PAMRRPISRPVLNSS
+362 PAMRRPISRPVLDSS
-377 ARRPL
+377 ARRPI
-382 ANRPVLNSNRQS
+382 LNSNRQS

-400 KAHAARLNS
+400 KAQAARLNS

-425 DAFDDADFDVTDD
+425 DAFDDADFDVTDNA
-438 TEIIDA
+438 EIIDTD
-444 AVDNTAEA
+444 VDNTAEA
-452 IPAEEVPTNDN
+452 IPAEEVPTNDD

-513 SSCGGKKKLNSSEE
+513 SSCNGKKKLNSSEE
-527 DGAENA
+527 DGAEIA
-533 AEGADDD
+533 AEDAD
-540 AEADADAEKAD
+540 DADAEKAD
-551 DTDTAETEAVEIE
+551 DTETETETEESVEIE

-634 AGCAR
+634 EGSAK
-639 LNSDDS
+639 LNSDANADDS

-678 PETTALVNKYR
+678 PETTALINKYR

-715 GEQLDSSKKLNSG
+715 DKQLDSSKKLNSG
-728 ANADKSFKELKETYS
+728 SNADKSFKELKETYS

>member
-1 MAKFLKL
+1 
-8 DSTVSNKLTV
+8 
-18 TVVLTRPVGQPKR
+18 
-31 KIDIVTNH
+31 
-39 LKERFKEHGIKGV
+39 
-52 KITPIEDE
+52 
-60 SNLSIYTFNLTLKE
+60 
-74 PQITTIKNS
+74 
-83 LSTDSWFVKS
+83 
-93 GEWFNTEGTELELA
+93 
-107 DEIQSQFEF
+107 
-116 ETSRVSD
+116 
-123 TLTDSELQTTLHDY
+123 
-137 FKDKFI
+137 
-143 VKFVRTSPIDEDT
+143 
-156 LMIVYEL
+156 
-163 AGSDYMPK
+163 
-171 TVKDIPAVTKQVQ
+171 
-184 TMIIDAIKQLSIN
+184 
-197 SNRNA
+197 
-202 SKRST
+202 
-207 INSNKS
+207 
-213 ILMKGMNLIMK
+213 MKGMNLIMK

-238 CENSTSGSMAR
+238 CENSTPASNAR
-249 RPMLNSSARRPARPN
+249 RPVLNSSVARRPVRSD

-274 SSVRPAMSRTAN
+274 SSVRPTRTSN
-286 SNVMNRSAW
+286 HNVMNRSAW
-295 MKEIGMNCSRMEC
+295 MKEVAINCSRMEC
-308 RDLFGH
+308 KDLFGH
-314 SKDEMIS
+314 SKEEMLS

-332 AYNDYCAEEGS
+332 AYNDYCNEECN
-343 VNSARRPVRRPV
+343 VNSARRPVARRPM
-355 LNSSVRR
+355 LNSSVGR
-362 PAMRRPISRPVLNSS
+362 PAMRRPIS
-377 ARRPL
+377 
-382 ANRPVLNSNRQS
+382 RPVLNSNRQS

-425 DAFDDADFDVTDD
+425 DAFDDADFDVTED

-444 AVDNTAEA
+444 DVDNTAEA
-452 IPAEEVPTNDN
+452 IPAEEVPVTDD

-533 AEGADDD
+533 AEGADDAEN
-540 AEADADAEKAD
+540 AEAETETEKAD
-551 DTDTAETEAVEIE
+551 DTETAETEAVEIE
-564 LADGDTVAVDDI
+564 LADGDIVAVEDI

-623 KRGKALNAGKK
+623 KRTGAKLNAGKK
-634 AGCAR
+634 EGSAR
-639 LNSDDS
+639 LNSDVNADDS
-645 ADTITDFMGAV
+645 TDTITDFMSAV
-656 RAAGIPAEH
+656 RAAGIPTEH

-689 FKKQVTKFIDNI
+689 SKNHVTKFIDNI

-715 GEQLDSSKKLNSG
+715 GEQLDSSRKLNSG
-728 ANADKSFKELKETYS
+728 SNADKSFKELKEIYS
-743 WSFKKYPDVSSV
+743 WSFKQYPDVTSV

-763 EQTTYTKQGSKWVEG
+763 EQTNYTKQGSKWIEG
-778 EKESD
+778 KKESS

-791 NTIDAAPFFKNMGGK
+791 NTIDAVPFFKNMGGK

-845 KAN
+845 NVNSSKGLNSNLDAATAVEAVKRGFITASECIKRFPETIDTLKAEGCITDDEITNLRDVEWLEDAGIVKRGSGSVDKRTTTGKGYRKAIGATR

>member
-1 MAKFLKL
+1 
-8 DSTVSNKLTV
+8 
-18 TVVLTRPVGQPKR
+18 
-31 KIDIVTNH
+31 
-39 LKERFKEHGIKGV
+39 
-52 KITPIEDE
+52 
-60 SNLSIYTFNLTLKE
+60 
-74 PQITTIKNS
+74 
-83 LSTDSWFVKS
+83 
-93 GEWFNTEGTELELA
+93 
-107 DEIQSQFEF
+107 
-116 ETSRVSD
+116 
-123 TLTDSELQTTLHDY
+123 
-137 FKDKFI
+137 
-143 VKFVRTSPIDEDT
+143 
-156 LMIVYEL
+156 
-163 AGSDYMPK
+163 
-171 TVKDIPAVTKQVQ
+171 
-184 TMIIDAIKQLSIN
+184 
-197 SNRNA
+197 
-202 SKRST
+202 
-207 INSNKS
+207 
-213 ILMKGMNLIMK
+213 MK

-238 CENSTSGSMAR
+238 CENSTPASMAR
-249 RPMLNSSARRPARPN
+249 RPLLNSSARRPARPD
-264 RPMRRNPLLN
+264 RPRRNTFLN
-274 SSVRPAMSRTAN
+274 SSVRPTSRPTA
-286 SNVMNRSAW
+286 NVMNRSAW
-295 MKEIGMNCSRMEC
+295 MKEVAINCSRMEC
-308 RDLFGH
+308 RELFGH
-314 SKDEMIS
+314 SKDEMVS

-332 AYNDYCAEEGS
+332 AYNDYCNEECN

-362 PAMRRPISRPVLNSS
+362 PAMRRPISRPVLD
-377 ARRPL
+377 
-382 ANRPVLNSNRQS
+382 NRPVLNSNRQS

-425 DAFDDADFDVTDD
+425 DVFDDAEFDAPVTD
-438 TEIIDA
+438 TEIEET
-444 AVDNTAEA
+444 AV
-452 IPAEEVPTNDN
+452 EETTVDE

-487 DTEDETLPE
+487 DDEEETLPE

-502 AVDPATEADLD
+502 AVEPATEADLD

-527 DGAENA
+527 DGAEKA
-533 AEGADDD
+533 ADDD
-540 AEADADAEKAD
+540 ADTDTEAEKAD
-551 DTDTAETEAVEIE
+551 DTETAEEEIEIE
-564 LADGDTVAVDDI
+564 LPDGDTVAVDDI

-587 LFIAEEGAELPE
+587 LFIAEEGADLPE

-623 KRGKALNAGKK
+623 KRTGAKLNAGKK
-634 AGCAR
+634 EGSAR
-639 LNSDDS
+639 LNSSDS
-645 ADTITDFMGAV
+645 TDTITDFMSAV

-689 FKKQVTKFIDNI
+689 SKNHVTKFIDDI

-715 GEQLDSSKKLNSG
+715 DKQLDSSKKLNSG
-728 ANADKSFKELKETYS
+728 SNADKSYKELKETYS

-755 IGYKNIGF
+755 IGYNNIGF
-763 EQTTYTKQGSKWVEG
+763 EQTNYTKQDSKWVEG
-778 EKESD
+778 EKESN

-791 NTIDAAPFFKNMGGK
+791 NTIDAVPMFKNMGGK

>member
-1 MAKFLKL
+1 
-8 DSTVSNKLTV
+8 
-18 TVVLTRPVGQPKR
+18 
-31 KIDIVTNH
+31 
-39 LKERFKEHGIKGV
+39 
-52 KITPIEDE
+52 
-60 SNLSIYTFNLTLKE
+60 
-74 PQITTIKNS
+74 
-83 LSTDSWFVKS
+83 
-93 GEWFNTEGTELELA
+93 
-107 DEIQSQFEF
+107 
-116 ETSRVSD
+116 
-123 TLTDSELQTTLHDY
+123 
-137 FKDKFI
+137 
-143 VKFVRTSPIDEDT
+143 
-156 LMIVYEL
+156 
-163 AGSDYMPK
+163 
-171 TVKDIPAVTKQVQ
+171 
-184 TMIIDAIKQLSIN
+184 
-197 SNRNA
+197 
-202 SKRST
+202 
-207 INSNKS
+207 
-213 ILMKGMNLIMK
+213 MKGMNLIMK
-224 TNITNGMAAENRSR
+224 TNITNGMAAENKSR
-238 CENSTSGSMAR
+238 CENSTPASMAR

-264 RPMRRNPLLN
+264 RQVRRNPLLN

-295 MKEIGMNCSRMEC
+295 MKEVAINCSRMEC

-314 SKDEMIS
+314 SKEEMIS

-332 AYNDYCAEEGS
+332 AYNDYCNEECN

-382 ANRPVLNSNRQS
+382 DNRAVLNSNRQS

-414 PRRAKLNSSEE
+414 PKRNRLNSSEE
-425 DAFDDADFDVTDD
+425 DAFDDADFDVTED

-444 AVDNTAEA
+444 DVDNTAEA
-452 IPAEEVPTNDN
+452 IPAEEVPVDAD

-533 AEGADDD
+533 ADD
-540 AEADADAEKAD
+540 AADAEKAD
-551 DTDTAETEAVEIE
+551 DAETETETAEEEIEIE

-623 KRGKALNAGKK
+623 KRTGAKLNAGKK

-639 LNSDDS
+639 LNSGSNADAS
-645 ADTITDFMGAV
+645 TDTITDFMSAV

-689 FKKQVTKFIDNI
+689 YKNHVTKFIDNI

-728 ANADKSFKELKETYS
+728 KKAQDMSYEELNNTYT
-743 WSFKKYPDVSSV
+743 WTLKKYPGASSV
-755 IGYKNIGF
+755 CRYENIGYK
-763 EQTTYTKQGSKWVEG
+763 ETRYEKKGSKWVET
-778 EKESD
+778 KSD
-783 NVDWEFYL
+783 NRTVDCDWYY
-791 NTIDAAPFFKNMGGK
+791 NTVDAVPFFKNLGGK
-806 EKLDVK
+806 EKVDVA
-812 YTKVGKVPFQVTS
+812 YTKVGYLPVRVTS
-825 INPDGTEKIVRTFN
+825 INPTGDEKVVREFN
-839 FDSAER
+839 FDSATPR
-845 KAN
+845 KSS

>member
-1 MAKFLKL
+1 
-8 DSTVSNKLTV
+8 
-18 TVVLTRPVGQPKR
+18 
-31 KIDIVTNH
+31 
-39 LKERFKEHGIKGV
+39 
-52 KITPIEDE
+52 
-60 SNLSIYTFNLTLKE
+60 
-74 PQITTIKNS
+74 
-83 LSTDSWFVKS
+83 
-93 GEWFNTEGTELELA
+93 
-107 DEIQSQFEF
+107 
-116 ETSRVSD
+116 
-123 TLTDSELQTTLHDY
+123 
-137 FKDKFI
+137 
-143 VKFVRTSPIDEDT
+143 
-156 LMIVYEL
+156 
-163 AGSDYMPK
+163 
-171 TVKDIPAVTKQVQ
+171 
-184 TMIIDAIKQLSIN
+184 
-197 SNRNA
+197 
-202 SKRST
+202 
-207 INSNKS
+207 
-213 ILMKGMNLIMK
+213 MKGMNLIMK

-238 CENSTSGSMAR
+238 CENSTPASTMAR
-249 RPMLNSSARRPARPN
+249 RPVLNSSARRPARPN
-264 RPMRRNPLLN
+264 RTMNSNRLLN
-274 SSVRPAMSRTAN
+274 SSVRPTSRRTSGVLGRAE
-286 SNVMNRSAW
+286 W

-308 RDLFGH
+308 KDLFGH
-314 SKDEMIS
+314 SKDEMVS

-332 AYNDYCAEEGS
+332 AYNDYYNEECN

-382 ANRPVLNSNRQS
+382 DTRAVLNSNRQS

-414 PRRAKLNSSEE
+414 PRRKLNSSEE
-425 DAFDDADFDVTDD
+425 DVFDDAEFDAPVTD
-438 TEIIDA
+438 TEIEET
-444 AVDNTAEA
+444 AV
-452 IPAEEVPTNDN
+452 EETGADE

-487 DTEDETLPE
+487 DDEEETLPE

-502 AVDPATEADLD
+502 AVEPATEADLD

-527 DGAENA
+527 DGAEKA
-533 AEGADDD
+533 ADND
-540 AEADADAEKAD
+540 AETETEKAD
-551 DTDTAETEAVEIE
+551 DTETTEEEIEIE
-564 LADGDTVAVDDI
+564 LPDGETVEVDDI

-639 LNSDDS
+639 LNSGS
-645 ADTITDFMGAV
+645 
-656 RAAGIPAEH
+656 
-665 IDHWQSDLYLKVT
+665 
-678 PETTALVNKYR
+678 
-689 FKKQVTKFIDNI
+689 
-701 DHEPWYEVPFAYYE
+701 
-715 GEQLDSSKKLNSG
+715 
-728 ANADKSFKELKETYS
+728 NADKSFKELKETYS

-778 EKESD
+778 EKESN

>member
-1 MAKFLKL
+1 
-8 DSTVSNKLTV
+8 
-18 TVVLTRPVGQPKR
+18 
-31 KIDIVTNH
+31 
-39 LKERFKEHGIKGV
+39 
-52 KITPIEDE
+52 
-60 SNLSIYTFNLTLKE
+60 
-74 PQITTIKNS
+74 
-83 LSTDSWFVKS
+83 
-93 GEWFNTEGTELELA
+93 
-107 DEIQSQFEF
+107 
-116 ETSRVSD
+116 
-123 TLTDSELQTTLHDY
+123 
-137 FKDKFI
+137 
-143 VKFVRTSPIDEDT
+143 
-156 LMIVYEL
+156 
-163 AGSDYMPK
+163 
-171 TVKDIPAVTKQVQ
+171 
-184 TMIIDAIKQLSIN
+184 
-197 SNRNA
+197 
-202 SKRST
+202 
-207 INSNKS
+207 
-213 ILMKGMNLIMK
+213 MK

-274 SSVRPAMSRTAN
+274 SSVRPAMSRTIN

-295 MKEIGMNCSRMEC
+295 MKEIGINCSREEC
-308 RDLFGH
+308 QRIFGH
-314 SKDEMIS
+314 SKNEMVS

-332 AYNDYCAEEGS
+332 AYNDYYNEECS
-343 VNSARRPVRRPV
+343 VNSARRPVTRRPM

-414 PRRAKLNSSEE
+414 PRRKLNSSEE
-425 DAFDDADFDVTDD
+425 DVFDDAEFDAPVTD
-438 TEIIDA
+438 TEIEET
-444 AVDNTAEA
+444 AV
-452 IPAEEVPTNDN
+452 EETGADE

-487 DTEDETLPE
+487 DDEEETLPE

-502 AVDPATEADLD
+502 AVEPATEADLD

-527 DGAENA
+527 DGAEKA
-533 AEGADDD
+533 ADDD
-540 AEADADAEKAD
+540 AEADANAEKAD
-551 DTDTAETEAVEIE
+551 DAETAEEEIEIE
-564 LADGDTVAVDDI
+564 LPDGETVEVDDI

-599 SVEVVGEAVAVDESE
+599 SVEVVGEAVAVEESE

-639 LNSDDS
+639 LNSNDS
-645 ADTITDFMGAV
+645 TITDFMGAV
-656 RAAGIPAEH
+656 REAGIPAEH

-689 FKKQVTKFIDNI
+689 SKNNVTKFIDDI

-728 ANADKSFKELKETYS
+728 KKAQDMSYEELNDTYT
-743 WSFKKYPDVSSV
+743 WTLKKYPGASSV
-755 IGYKNIGF
+755 CRYENIGYK
-763 EQTTYTKQGSKWVEG
+763 ETRYEKKGSKWVET
-778 EKESD
+778 KSD
-783 NVDWEFYL
+783 NRTVDCDWYY
-791 NTIDAAPFFKNMGGK
+791 NTIDAVPLFKNLGGK
-806 EKLDVK
+806 EKVDVA
-812 YTKVGKVPFQVTS
+812 YTKVGYLPVRVTS
-825 INPDGTEKIVRTFN
+825 INPTGDEKVVREFN
-839 FDSAER
+839 FDSATPR
-845 KAN
+845 KPSWKEED

>member
-1 MAKFLKL
+1 
-8 DSTVSNKLTV
+8 
-18 TVVLTRPVGQPKR
+18 
-31 KIDIVTNH
+31 
-39 LKERFKEHGIKGV
+39 
-52 KITPIEDE
+52 
-60 SNLSIYTFNLTLKE
+60 
-74 PQITTIKNS
+74 
-83 LSTDSWFVKS
+83 
-93 GEWFNTEGTELELA
+93 
-107 DEIQSQFEF
+107 
-116 ETSRVSD
+116 
-123 TLTDSELQTTLHDY
+123 
-137 FKDKFI
+137 
-143 VKFVRTSPIDEDT
+143 
-156 LMIVYEL
+156 
-163 AGSDYMPK
+163 
-171 TVKDIPAVTKQVQ
+171 
-184 TMIIDAIKQLSIN
+184 
-197 SNRNA
+197 
-202 SKRST
+202 
-207 INSNKS
+207 
-213 ILMKGMNLIMK
+213 MKGMNLIMK

-238 CENSTSGSMAR
+238 CENSTPASANALAR
-249 RPMLNSSARRPARPN
+249 RSMLNSSVAHRPARPN
-264 RPMRRNPLLN
+264 RPRRNPLLN

-286 SNVMNRSAW
+286 STVMNRSAW

-308 RDLFGH
+308 KNLFGH
-314 SKDEMIS
+314 SKDEMVN

-332 AYNDYCAEEGS
+332 AYNDYYNEECN
-343 VNSARRPVRRPV
+343 VNSSRRPVRRPV

-362 PAMRRPISRPVLNSS
+362 PAMRRPISRPVLDSS
-377 ARRPL
+377 ARRSF
-382 ANRPVLNSNRQS
+382 ADRAVLNSNRQS

-425 DAFDDADFDVTDD
+425 DVFDDADFDAPVTD
-438 TEIIDA
+438 TEIEETT
-444 AVDNTAEA
+444 VDE
-452 IPAEEVPTNDN
+452 

-487 DTEDETLPE
+487 DDEEETLPE

-502 AVDPATEADLD
+502 AVEPATEADLD

-533 AEGADDD
+533 AEGADN
-540 AEADADAEKAD
+540 AENANTDADTAETEAE
-551 DTDTAETEAVEIE
+551 TETEAVEIE
-564 LADGDTVAVDDI
+564 LADGETVAVDDI

-634 AGCAR
+634 ADCAR

-689 FKKQVTKFIDNI
+689 FKNHVTKFIDDI

-715 GEQLDSSKKLNSG
+715 DKQLDSSKKLNSG

-763 EQTTYTKQGSKWVEG
+763 EQTTYTKKGSKWVEG

>member
-1 MAKFLKL
+1 
-8 DSTVSNKLTV
+8 
-18 TVVLTRPVGQPKR
+18 
-31 KIDIVTNH
+31 
-39 LKERFKEHGIKGV
+39 
-52 KITPIEDE
+52 
-60 SNLSIYTFNLTLKE
+60 
-74 PQITTIKNS
+74 
-83 LSTDSWFVKS
+83 
-93 GEWFNTEGTELELA
+93 
-107 DEIQSQFEF
+107 
-116 ETSRVSD
+116 
-123 TLTDSELQTTLHDY
+123 
-137 FKDKFI
+137 
-143 VKFVRTSPIDEDT
+143 
-156 LMIVYEL
+156 
-163 AGSDYMPK
+163 
-171 TVKDIPAVTKQVQ
+171 
-184 TMIIDAIKQLSIN
+184 
-197 SNRNA
+197 
-202 SKRST
+202 
-207 INSNKS
+207 
-213 ILMKGMNLIMK
+213 MK
-224 TNITNGMAAENRSR
+224 TNITNGMAAERASR
-238 CENSTSGSMAR
+238 CENSTPASNAMAR
-249 RPMLNSSARRPARPN
+249 RSMLNSSARRPARPDRQVRGN
-264 RPMRRNPLLN
+264 RLLN
-274 SSVRPAMSRTAN
+274 SSVRPTSRRTAG
-286 SNVMNRSAW
+286 VLGRAEW

-308 RDLFGH
+308 KNLFGH
-314 SKDEMIS
+314 SKDEMVS

-332 AYNDYCAEEGS
+332 AYNDYYNEECN
-343 VNSARRPVRRPV
+343 VNSARRPVTRRPM

-382 ANRPVLNSNRQS
+382 DNRAVLNSNRQS

-414 PRRAKLNSSEE
+414 PRRKLNSSEE
-425 DAFDDADFDVTDD
+425 DVFDDADFDVTED
-438 TEIIDA
+438 TEIIDTN
-444 AVDNTAEA
+444 VDNTAEA
-452 IPAEEVPTNDN
+452 IPAEEVPTNDD

-487 DTEDETLPE
+487 DNEDETLPE

-533 AEGADDD
+533 AEGADN
-540 AEADADAEKAD
+540 AENANTDADTAETEAE
-551 DTDTAETEAVEIE
+551 TETEAVEIE
-564 LADGDTVAVDDI
+564 LADGETVAVDDI

-689 FKKQVTKFIDNI
+689 SKNHVTKFIDNI

-715 GEQLDSSKKLNSG
+715 DKQLDSSKKLNSG

>member
-1 MAKFLKL
+1 
-8 DSTVSNKLTV
+8 
-18 TVVLTRPVGQPKR
+18 
-31 KIDIVTNH
+31 
-39 LKERFKEHGIKGV
+39 
-52 KITPIEDE
+52 
-60 SNLSIYTFNLTLKE
+60 
-74 PQITTIKNS
+74 
-83 LSTDSWFVKS
+83 
-93 GEWFNTEGTELELA
+93 
-107 DEIQSQFEF
+107 
-116 ETSRVSD
+116 
-123 TLTDSELQTTLHDY
+123 
-137 FKDKFI
+137 
-143 VKFVRTSPIDEDT
+143 
-156 LMIVYEL
+156 
-163 AGSDYMPK
+163 
-171 TVKDIPAVTKQVQ
+171 
-184 TMIIDAIKQLSIN
+184 
-197 SNRNA
+197 
-202 SKRST
+202 
-207 INSNKS
+207 
-213 ILMKGMNLIMK
+213 MKGMNLIMK

-238 CENSTSGSMAR
+238 CENSTPASTMAR
-249 RPMLNSSARRPARPN
+249 RPVLNSSARRPARPN
-264 RPMRRNPLLN
+264 RTMNSNRLLN
-274 SSVRPAMSRTAN
+274 SSVRPTSRRTDSVLGRAE
-286 SNVMNRSAW
+286 W

-308 RDLFGH
+308 KDLFGH
-314 SKDEMIS
+314 SKDEMVS

-332 AYNDYCAEEGS
+332 AYNDYYNEECN

-377 ARRPL
+377 ARRSL
-382 ANRPVLNSNRQS
+382 ADRAVLNSNRQS

-425 DAFDDADFDVTDD
+425 DVFDDAEFDAPVTD
-438 TEIIDA
+438 TEIEET
-444 AVDNTAEA
+444 AVD
-452 IPAEEVPTNDN
+452 D

-487 DTEDETLPE
+487 DDEEETLPE

-502 AVDPATEADLD
+502 AVEPATEADLD

-527 DGAENA
+527 DGAEKA
-533 AEGADDD
+533 ADDE
-540 AEADADAEKAD
+540 AEADAEKAD
-551 DTDTAETEAVEIE
+551 DAETETETEAVEIE
-564 LADGDTVAVDDI
+564 LADGDTVAVEDI

-623 KRGKALNAGKK
+623 KRTGAKLNASQK

-645 ADTITDFMGAV
+645 TDTTTDFMGAV

-701 DHEPWYEVPFAYYE
+701 DHEPWYEVPFAYSAYFE
-715 GEQLDSSKKLNSG
+715 DKQLDSSKKLNSG

-778 EKESD
+778 EKESN

>member
-1 MAKFLKL
+1 
-8 DSTVSNKLTV
+8 
-18 TVVLTRPVGQPKR
+18 
-31 KIDIVTNH
+31 
-39 LKERFKEHGIKGV
+39 
-52 KITPIEDE
+52 
-60 SNLSIYTFNLTLKE
+60 
-74 PQITTIKNS
+74 
-83 LSTDSWFVKS
+83 
-93 GEWFNTEGTELELA
+93 
-107 DEIQSQFEF
+107 
-116 ETSRVSD
+116 
-123 TLTDSELQTTLHDY
+123 
-137 FKDKFI
+137 
-143 VKFVRTSPIDEDT
+143 
-156 LMIVYEL
+156 
-163 AGSDYMPK
+163 
-171 TVKDIPAVTKQVQ
+171 
-184 TMIIDAIKQLSIN
+184 
-197 SNRNA
+197 
-202 SKRST
+202 
-207 INSNKS
+207 
-213 ILMKGMNLIMK
+213 MK

-264 RPMRRNPLLN
+264 RLMRRNPLLN

-295 MKEIGMNCSRMEC
+295 MKEIGINCSREEC
-308 RDLFGH
+308 QRVFGH
-314 SKDEMIS
+314 SKDEMIN
-321 GTARWDQTLER
+321 GTARWDQNLER
-332 AYNDYCAEEGS
+332 AYNDYYNEECN
-343 VNSARRPVRRPV
+343 VNSARRPAMRRPV

-362 PAMRRPISRPVLNSS
+362 PALRRPISRPALDSS
-377 ARRPL
+377 AR
-382 ANRPVLNSNRQS
+382 RPVLNSNRQS
-394 LRSVLE
+394 LRAMLE
-400 KAHAARLNS
+400 KAHASRLNS

-425 DAFDDADFDVTDD
+425 DAFDDADFDVTDNA
-438 TEIIDA
+438 EIIDA
-444 AVDNTAEA
+444 DVENTAEA
-452 IPAEEVPTNDN
+452 IPAEEVPTNDD

-513 SSCGGKKKLNSSEE
+513 SSCNGKKKLNSSEE

-533 AEGADDD
+533 AEDAD
-540 AEADADAEKAD
+540 DADAEKAD
-551 DTDTAETEAVEIE
+551 SAETAEEEIEIE

-623 KRGKALNAGKK
+623 KRTGAKLNAGKK
-634 AGCAR
+634 EGSAG
-639 LNSDDS
+639 
-645 ADTITDFMGAV
+645 
-656 RAAGIPAEH
+656 
-665 IDHWQSDLYLKVT
+665 
-678 PETTALVNKYR
+678 
-689 FKKQVTKFIDNI
+689 
-701 DHEPWYEVPFAYYE
+701 
-715 GEQLDSSKKLNSG
+715 LNSG

-755 IGYKNIGF
+755 IGYSNIGF
-763 EQTTYTKQGSKWVEG
+763 EQTTYTKQGSKWVET
-778 EKESD
+778 ETESD

-825 INPDGTEKIVRTFN
+825 INPDGTEKIVRTFDFN
-839 FDSAER
+839 SAER
-845 KAN
+845 KMNSSKGLNSNLDAQTAVDAVKRGFITASECIKRFPETIDTLKAEGCITDDEITQLRDVEWLEDAGIVKRGSGSVDKRTAAGKGYRKAIGATR

>member
-1 MAKFLKL
+1 
-8 DSTVSNKLTV
+8 
-18 TVVLTRPVGQPKR
+18 
-31 KIDIVTNH
+31 
-39 LKERFKEHGIKGV
+39 
-52 KITPIEDE
+52 
-60 SNLSIYTFNLTLKE
+60 
-74 PQITTIKNS
+74 
-83 LSTDSWFVKS
+83 
-93 GEWFNTEGTELELA
+93 
-107 DEIQSQFEF
+107 
-116 ETSRVSD
+116 
-123 TLTDSELQTTLHDY
+123 
-137 FKDKFI
+137 
-143 VKFVRTSPIDEDT
+143 
-156 LMIVYEL
+156 
-163 AGSDYMPK
+163 
-171 TVKDIPAVTKQVQ
+171 
-184 TMIIDAIKQLSIN
+184 
-197 SNRNA
+197 
-202 SKRST
+202 
-207 INSNKS
+207 
-213 ILMKGMNLIMK
+213 MKGMNLIMK

-238 CENSTSGSMAR
+238 CENSTSDSMAR

-274 SSVRPAMSRTAN
+274 SSVRPAMTRTAN

-295 MKEIGMNCSRMEC
+295 MKEVAINCSRMEC
-308 RDLFGH
+308 MNVFGH
-314 SKDEMIS
+314 SKEEMVS

-332 AYNDYCAEEGS
+332 AYNDYCNEECN

-362 PAMRRPISRPVLNSS
+362 PAMRRPISRPVLD
-377 ARRPL
+377 
-382 ANRPVLNSNRQS
+382 NRAVLNSNRQS

-414 PRRAKLNSSEE
+414 PRRKLNSSEG
-425 DAFDDADFDVTDD
+425 DAFDDAEFDAPVTD
-438 TEIIDA
+438 TEIEETV
-444 AVDNTAEA
+444 VDE
-452 IPAEEVPTNDN
+452 

-487 DTEDETLPE
+487 DDEEETLPE

-502 AVDPATEADLD
+502 AVEPATEADLD
-513 SSCGGKKKLNSSEE
+513 SSCHGKKKLNSSEE

-533 AEGADDD
+533 AEDAD
-540 AEADADAEKAD
+540 DAEKAD
-551 DTDTAETEAVEIE
+551 AEADTDTAETAETEESVEIE

-623 KRGKALNAGKK
+623 KRTGAKLNAGKK
-634 AGCAR
+634 ADCAR

-645 ADTITDFMGAV
+645 TDTITDFMGAV

-689 FKKQVTKFIDNI
+689 YKNQVTKFIDNI

-728 ANADKSFKELKETYS
+728 SNANKSFKELKETYS

-755 IGYKNIGF
+755 IGYKNIGY
-763 EQTTYTKQGSKWVEG
+763 EQITYNKQGSKWVEG
-778 EKESD
+778 EKESS

-791 NTIDAAPFFKNMGGK
+791 NTIDAVPFFKNMGGK

>member
-1 MAKFLKL
+1 
-8 DSTVSNKLTV
+8 
-18 TVVLTRPVGQPKR
+18 
-31 KIDIVTNH
+31 
-39 LKERFKEHGIKGV
+39 
-52 KITPIEDE
+52 
-60 SNLSIYTFNLTLKE
+60 
-74 PQITTIKNS
+74 
-83 LSTDSWFVKS
+83 
-93 GEWFNTEGTELELA
+93 
-107 DEIQSQFEF
+107 
-116 ETSRVSD
+116 
-123 TLTDSELQTTLHDY
+123 
-137 FKDKFI
+137 
-143 VKFVRTSPIDEDT
+143 
-156 LMIVYEL
+156 
-163 AGSDYMPK
+163 
-171 TVKDIPAVTKQVQ
+171 
-184 TMIIDAIKQLSIN
+184 
-197 SNRNA
+197 
-202 SKRST
+202 
-207 INSNKS
+207 
-213 ILMKGMNLIMK
+213 MK
-224 TNITNGMAAENRSR
+224 TNITNGMAAEKASR
-238 CENSTSGSMAR
+238 CENSTPASNAMAR
-249 RPMLNSSARRPARPN
+249 RSMLNSSARRQARPVN
-264 RPMRRNPLLN
+264 RPMRRNTFLN
-274 SSVRPAMSRTAN
+274 SSVRPTSRRTDSVLGRAE
-286 SNVMNRSAW
+286 W

-308 RDLFGH
+308 KNLFGH
-314 SKDEMIS
+314 SKDEMVS

-332 AYNDYCAEEGS
+332 AYNDYYNEECN

-362 PAMRRPISRPVLNSS
+362 PTMRRPISRPVLDSS

-382 ANRPVLNSNRQS
+382 AGRAVLNSSRQS

-425 DAFDDADFDVTDD
+425 DAFNDADFDATDD

-444 AVDNTAEA
+444 GVDNTAEA
-452 IPAEEVPTNDN
+452 IPAEEVPTNDD

-472 IVQDPESKELSLFIQ
+472 IVQDPESRELSLFIQ
-487 DTEDETLPE
+487 DNEDETLPE

-527 DGAENA
+527 DGAEKA
-533 AEGADDD
+533 AEDD
-540 AEADADAEKAD
+540 ADADTDA
-551 DTDTAETEAVEIE
+551 DTAETETETEESVEIE

-623 KRGKALNAGKK
+623 KRTGAKLNAGKK
-634 AGCAR
+634 AGSAR
-639 LNSDDS
+639 
-645 ADTITDFMGAV
+645 
-656 RAAGIPAEH
+656 
-665 IDHWQSDLYLKVT
+665 
-678 PETTALVNKYR
+678 
-689 FKKQVTKFIDNI
+689 
-701 DHEPWYEVPFAYYE
+701 
-715 GEQLDSSKKLNSG
+715 LNSG

-778 EKESD
+778 EKESN